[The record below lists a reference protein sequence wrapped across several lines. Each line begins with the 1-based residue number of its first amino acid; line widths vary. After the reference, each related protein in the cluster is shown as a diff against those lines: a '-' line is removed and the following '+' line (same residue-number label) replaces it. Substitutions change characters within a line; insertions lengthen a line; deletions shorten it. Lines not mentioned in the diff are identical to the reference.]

1 MGFSTFYKVKV
12 SKYLGIVNI
21 KRDNYYFHIAY
32 AA

>member
-1 MGFSTFYKVKV
+1 MGFSTFYNVKV

-21 KRDNYYFHIAY
+21 KGENYYFHIAF